1 MSPDRGISRF
11 RVKNSVPPPP
21 CGEVDARSAAS
32 TSGGGTVEARAKALR
47 KNMTPTERKL
57 WIILRSMK
65 SIGLHFRRQAPFRR
79 YILDFVCHT
88 AKLVVEVDGS
98 QHAVPEAIKH
108 DKKRTAFLKSQG
120 YFVLRFWNEDVIS
133 NRNGVSDTIYAVA
146 KTPHHLRTALLKSNS
161 PPPPPCGEV
170 EIASAISG
178 GGPPPDVLA
187 ALRAS
192 TSPQGGGGTE
202 GLSS

>member
-1 MSPDRGISRF
+1 
-11 RVKNSVPPPP
+11 
-21 CGEVDARSAAS
+21 
-32 TSGGGTVEARAKALR
+32 
-47 KNMTPTERKL
+47 
-57 WIILRSMK
+57 MK

-146 KTPHHLRTALLKSNS
+146 KTPHHLRVALLKSNS

-170 EIASAISG
+170 DARSVASTSG
-178 GGPPPDVLA
+178 GGPPPEIA
-187 ALRAS
+187 GAIS
-192 TSPQGGGGTE
+192 TSPRGGGGTE